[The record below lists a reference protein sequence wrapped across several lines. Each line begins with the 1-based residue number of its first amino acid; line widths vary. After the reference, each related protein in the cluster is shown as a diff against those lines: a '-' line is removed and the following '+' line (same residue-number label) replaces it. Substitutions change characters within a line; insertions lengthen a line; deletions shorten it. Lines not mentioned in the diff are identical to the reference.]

1 MMAKQVS
8 KVATLA
14 KLKEIAEE
22 AGFRFTINSMCKYSD
37 RLAVKIEPEN
47 SVYFMLK
54 NRVLSLF
61 ETKASSKLKHNEIV
75 DALVEPKSLTM
86 NAIADLIME
95 KKLARDRIYIWK
107 L

>member
-8 KVATLA
+8 KVAALA

-22 AGFRFTINSMCKYSD
+22 AGFRFSINSMYEYSD

-47 SVYFMLK
+47 SVYSILK
-54 NRVLSLF
+54 NRILSLF
-61 ETKASSKLKHNEIV
+61 KSKASSKLKHNEIV
-75 DALVEPKSLTM
+75 DALGDPKSLTM